1 MDTSFT
7 FKYGLSGFKM
17 RENFSQRRKCFPLG
31 PFVTNTESS
40 KTLGRRELLSEKAFG
55 IYEERVYIRRNQT
68 WKKETMSWEN
78 FALRMI
84 NPCEIPWFL
93 KLPLH
98 HLQMWESKK
107 GIKRRTKKE
116 RQKNAFVVFH
126 APENVKRKCSNK
138 KCKNRKVRE
147 NIFFFFCQTETYRTS
162 SIATISDIYCII
174 FLLRAFFMK

>member
-1 MDTSFT
+1 M
-7 FKYGLSGFKM
+7 
-17 RENFSQRRKCFPLG
+17 
-31 PFVTNTESS
+31 ESS
-40 KTLGRRELLSEKAFG
+40 ETLGRRELLSEKAFG

-78 FALRMI
+78 FALRMN
-84 NPCEIPWFL
+84 NPCEIPLSL

-126 APENVKRKCSNK
+126 APENIKRKCSNK

-147 NIFFFFCQTETYRTS
+147 NIFFSLQKKY
-162 SIATISDIYCII
+162 YCNY
-174 FLLRAFFMK
+174 FWHLLHNILYTLRRQNLKYKF

>member
-1 MDTSFT
+1 M
-7 FKYGLSGFKM
+7 
-17 RENFSQRRKCFPLG
+17 
-31 PFVTNTESS
+31 ESS
-40 KTLGRRELLSEKAFG
+40 ETLGRRELLSEKAFG

-78 FALRMI
+78 FALRMN

-138 KCKNRKVRE
+138 KCKNPKVRE
-147 NIFFFFCQTETYRTS
+147 NIFVFFLLPNSNRS

-174 FLLRAFFMK
+174 FHICLGGKIWNISFHRNYFK